1 MPSGFKHQMLCT
13 PPRRIPSHRSPTRS
27 LKWKCGVLFKGP
39 KVQCK
44 SPVPLENTKGPKT
57 TRIKIAL
64 KGAKK
69 HTIIMLERQ
78 NRLLQEAFDSD
89 PTWGP
94 SVHGMWDYLQDCLG
108 PPAMREM
115 REHLHQEIR
124 CNLQLKHRNEHSIVE
139 ALEKL
144 PTSAK
149 QALARMN
156 VHFNVF
162 AY

>member
-1 MPSGFKHQMLCT
+1 MLCT
-13 PPRRIPSHRSPTRS
+13 PPRRIPSHQSPTRS

-39 KVQCK
+39 KVQRK
-44 SPVPLENTKGPKT
+44 SPVPLENAQGPKK

-64 KGAKK
+64 KGTKK
-69 HTIIMLERQ
+69 HSIMMLERQ

-94 SVHGMWDYLQDCLG
+94 SVHGMRDYLREYLD

-124 CNLQLKHRNEHSIVE
+124 CNLQLKQRNEQLGRVNERIVE

-156 VHFNVF
+156 VHFKF
-162 AY
+162 LAY

>member
-1 MPSGFKHQMLCT
+1 M
-13 PPRRIPSHRSPTRS
+13 
-27 LKWKCGVLFKGP
+27 
-39 KVQCK
+39 
-44 SPVPLENTKGPKT
+44 
-57 TRIKIAL
+57 
-64 KGAKK
+64 
-69 HTIIMLERQ
+69 MLERQ

-94 SVHGMWDYLQDCLG
+94 SVHGMWDYLQDYLD

-124 CNLQLKHRNEHSIVE
+124 CNLQLKHRNEQLGRVNERIVG

-149 QALARMN
+149 QALVRMN
-156 VHFNVF
+156 VHFIF
-162 AY
+162 FCLLTMFFSRSAETDLF